1 MIVYEKRVICFI
13 DILGFKS
20 HIDKSIQDEN
30 HIETIS
36 IALDAI
42 SDVMDMEVDDAKYRN
57 IDVNVT
63 QFSDSVVLSY
73 DINGD
78 DQLAFV
84 IMSIS
89 TMVSRLLQYGFLLRG
104 AITQGKVI
112 HTNKQLFGPAMNE
125 AYELESEHAC
135 YPRII
140 VPRKVFERA
149 TFSTDVGDMAKSRVL
164 YNCTMDED
172 GWYFIDYISSDRCYS
187 DAKNHMQDLQILCK
201 IIDNNIET
209 SEKSILKK
217 YAWLN
222 TKLSHELTI
231 TKDTYPNMSKEELEL
246 LATLKEQIAKF
257 DTAINYSY

>member
-1 MIVYEKRVICFI
+1 MIYEERVICFI
-13 DILGFKS
+13 DILGFKT
-20 HIDKSIQDEN
+20 HIDKSLEDEN

-36 IALDAI
+36 MVLDAI
-42 SDVMDMEVDDAKYRN
+42 SDVMNMEADDAKYRN

-63 QFSDSVVLSY
+63 QFSDNVVLSY

-104 AITQGKVI
+104 AITQGKVV
-112 HTNKQLFGPAMNE
+112 HTDKQLFGPAMNE
-125 AYELESEHAC
+125 AYELELKHAC

-140 VPRKVFERA
+140 VPRKVFRKA
-149 TFSTDVGDMAKSRVL
+149 KFSSEVGDMAKERIRDYCV
-164 YNCTMDED
+164 MDDD
-172 GWYFIDYISSDRCYS
+172 GWNYIDYIGSERYSSASNIMRYVQ
-187 DAKNHMQDLQILCK
+187 MLCK
-201 IIDNNIET
+201 IIDDNIET

-222 TKLSHELTI
+222 TKLSHELTW
-231 TKDTYPNMSKEELEL
+231 TKDAYTDMTKEELEL
-246 LATLKEQIAKF
+246 FATLTDQVSKF
-257 DTAINYSY
+257 DTALNYSC